1 MMFLRNRFAAWLIVI
16 ALVALTISVLAFV
29 PIGAKAATTDPKVV
43 VSLTWDDGRA
53 SQMASLP
60 IQDAHGMKAT
70 YYINS
75 GEINASGYYLSKPQ
89 LDVIA
94 QSGNEIGGH
103 TVHHENLTA
112 ISLDAATEA
121 ICADR
126 QTLVSWYG
134 PNAGRSFA
142 SPFGA
147 NNADVQKIPGS
158 CGYSSARAVTGV
170 RTPTA
175 CLGCRLA
182 ESLPPANPWQLAGP
196 TSITASATLDDLK
209 FQVDQAVLNGGGWVI
224 YAFHSIGDGTTD
236 YNIDPVLY
244 DAFLTWLG
252 SRTDVEVRTVGDVM
266 STEWLVPT
274 TTTTVPVPPA
284 PPLPVALTNPGFE
297 IDANANGVAD
307 CWLRGSAG
315 TNSATW
321 VRSPNAHS
329 GAVAEEVTIS
339 SYTSGDRKMVQSLDN
354 GTANGGCAPSVS
366 DAATYSLSLWYR
378 STAAS
383 SMVVFLR
390 DSAGVWKYWK
400 TGPTLTASPTW
411 ATTTFSTGKLPA
423 GTTALSYGLALKSVG
438 TLATDDYSMA
448 QEPATSPAQVDALVR
463 NSSFETDSNNDG
475 VADCWI
481 RGGFGASAAS
491 YTRVNDA
498 HSGLWGQRMVMTSF
512 LTGDRKVVQ
521 TLDNGQ
527 VSSDCALKA
536 NGGQQFRIGTW
547 YHSTTTPKLFVY
559 LRNAD
564 GAWRWWITTLP
575 YAASDNWTQATYI
588 TPKLPAGTTAIS
600 FGMGLTT
607 TGSLVIDDASAAPI

>member
-1 MMFLRNRFAAWLIVI
+1 MMNVRSRFAAWLIVGALLAVTVS
-16 ALVALTISVLAFV
+16 ALVLV
-29 PIGAKAATTDPKVV
+29 PIGAKAATTETKVV

-60 IQDAHGMKAT
+60 IQEAHGMKAT
-70 YYINS
+70 YFINS
-75 GEINASGYYLSKPQ
+75 GEINTSGYYLSKPQ

-112 ISLDAATEA
+112 ISLDAATAA

-142 SPFGA
+142 YPFGA

-266 STEWLVPT
+266 STDWLVPT
-274 TTTTVPVPPA
+274 TTTTVPAPPA

-297 IDANANGVAD
+297 IDANANGISD

-315 TNSATW
+315 TNTASW

-339 SYTSGDRKMVQSLDN
+339 SYTSGDRKMVQSLDK

-366 DAATYSLSLWYR
+366 DSATYSLSLWYR
-378 STAAS
+378 STGINN
-383 SMVVFLR
+383 MVVFTR
-390 DSAGVWKYWK
+390 DGAGVWKYWK
-400 TGPTLTASPTW
+400 TGPTVAASATW
-411 ATTTFSTGKLPA
+411 STTTYSPGKLPA
-423 GTTALSYGLALKSVG
+423 GTTALSYGLALRSAG
-438 TLATDDYSMA
+438 TMAIDDFSMT
-448 QEPATSPAQVDALVR
+448 QEPATGPVPVDALVK

-475 VADCWI
+475 IADCWI
-481 RGGFGASAAS
+481 RGGFGTSSAS
-491 YTRVNDA
+491 YQRVADA
-498 HSGLWGQRMVMTSF
+498 RSGQWGQRIAMTSF
-512 LTGDRKVVQ
+512 LSGDRKVVQ
-521 TLDNGQ
+521 ALDNGQ
-527 VSSDCALKA
+527 SSGGCALSA
-536 NGGQQFRIGTW
+536 TGGQQFRLSSW
-547 YHSTTTPKLFVY
+547 YHSTTTPRLFVFV
-559 LRNAD
+559 RNAD

-575 YAASDNWTQATYI
+575 FASSDNWTQATFI
-588 TPKLPAGTTAIS
+588 TPALPAGTTAIS

-607 TGSLVIDDASAAPI
+607 VGSLVIDDAAAAPL